1 LSMCAGRDVLFGHE
15 IPFPLGDLVFAVAT
29 VALFLPAVCVVHW
42 TLAGALRLCAGKAR
56 AP

>member
-1 LSMCAGRDVLFGHE
+1 MCAGRDVLFGHE